1 MMQMRDWVSGGV
13 GLVVFS
19 FGLLPILGKSGI
31 GPEWFKL
38 VSLPVQIMGYMTAI
52 AGAYLVMNSVIEIT
66 NSNIIGWWS
75 FITAALITAIG
86 LLNVLGQ
93 FGKVTGLFAM
103 EWVTQPV
110 FHVMFI
116 ILGLF
121 LMIATVAMEL

>member
-19 FGLLPILGKSGI
+19 FGLLPILGKLGI
-31 GPEWFKL
+31 GPEWFNL
-38 VSLPVQIMGYMTAI
+38 VSLPVQVLGYIAAL
-52 AGAYLVMNSVIEIT
+52 AGAYLVMNSIIEIT

-75 FITAALITAIG
+75 FITAALITAVG

-93 FGKVTGLFAM
+93 FGKVTGLLAM

-110 FHVMFI
+110 FQAIFI
-116 ILGLF
+116 VLGVF